1 MPKRMIDTDLWN
13 NEDIIEYFT
22 AEDKYFWLY
31 LLTNP
36 HNNICGVMKASPV
49 LIARDMG
56 YSKECIQNLLYR
68 FENVHKAIIVDK
80 ETHELLILNWGKFN
94 WNKSPDILKTVE
106 KTMNSINSYYLK
118 EILSEKINEVWGKI
132 EEKQQGVKR
141 VSTGCGQDT
150 NTISITNTIS
160 NIFNYWNDKNIIKH
174 RELTEDISKAIEKA
188 LKSYK
193 EEEIKTYIDR
203 YAKVIGDKDY
213 FWHYKWSLKDFL
225 TRKDGI
231 SSFTDEG
238 SKWVNYISYIN
249 QPKKSAKTYGANG
262 IAIKPDS
269 ELSEGERAFAEFM
282 DKVVEGNG

>member
-36 HNNICGVMKASPV
+36 HNNICGVMKSSPV

-68 FENVHKAIIVDK
+68 FENVHRAIIVDK

-132 EEKQQGVKR
+132 EEKQQGVNR

-150 NTISITNTIS
+150 ITIPIPNTNTNSYPILDNYNFSAEVRDSIIKWLNYKKEKKQTYKDIGLKTLLNKLLKEAEEYGDKYVIDSIDYSITNNWS
-160 NIFNYWNDKNIIKH
+160 GIFAP
-174 RELTEDISKAIEKA
+174 RPQAT
-188 LKSYK
+188 
-193 EEEIKTYIDR
+193 
-203 YAKVIGDKDY
+203 
-213 FWHYKWSLKDFL
+213 
-225 TRKDGI
+225 
-231 SSFTDEG
+231 
-238 SKWVNYISYIN
+238 
-249 QPKKSAKTYGANG
+249 AKTYGANK
-262 IAIKPDS
+262 AVEKPES
-269 ELSEGERAFAEFM
+269 EMSEADRIMWAEIDRVNGEYNN
-282 DKVVEGNG
+282 KNG

>member
-1 MPKRMIDTDLWN
+1 MPKRMVDTDLWN

-68 FENVHKAIIVDK
+68 FENVHRAIIVDK

-118 EILSEKINEVWGKI
+118 EILSEKINEVWGNI
-132 EEKQQGVKR
+132 EKKQQGVNR

-150 NTISITNTIS
+150 ITITNTIS
-160 NIFNYWNDKNIIKH
+160 NIFEYWNNKNIIKH
-174 RELTEDISKAIEKA
+174 RELTEDISKAIEKS
-188 LKSYK
+188 LNSYS

-238 SKWVNYISYIN
+238 SKWVNYN
-249 QPKKSAKTYGANG
+249 EKKKGATNEVKYGNFDAKEALAA
-262 IAIKPDS
+262 AIKRS
-269 ELSEGERAFAEFM
+269 YEKL
-282 DKVVEGNG
+282 

>member
-68 FENVHKAIIVDK
+68 FENVHRAIVVDK
-80 ETHELLILNWGKFN
+80 ETKELLILNWGKFN

-106 KTMNSINSYYLK
+106 KTMNAINSYYLK

-132 EEKQQGVKR
+132 EEKQQGVDR

-150 NTISITNTIS
+150 NTITDTIT
-160 NIFNYWNDKNIIKH
+160 NIFNYWNNNGIIPHKKI
-174 RELTEDISKAIEKA
+174 TEEISKSIDKA
-188 LKSYK
+188 LKTYT
-193 EEEIKTYIDR
+193 EEEIKCYIDR
-203 YAKVIGDKDY
+203 YAEVIKDPDY
-213 FWHYKWSLKDFL
+213 YYSYKWTLVQFL
-225 TRKDGI
+225 SRKEGI
-231 SSFTDEG
+231 SSFADDG
-238 SKWVNYISYIN
+238 DKWVNY
-249 QPKKSAKTYGANG
+249 QAEKKPKEY
-262 IAIKPDS
+262 D
-269 ELSEGERAFAEFM
+269 EDEYFAELQKKYGTNM
-282 DKVVEGNG
+282 RYV

>member
-68 FENVHKAIIVDK
+68 FENVHRAIIVDK

-132 EEKQQGVKR
+132 EEKQHGVNR

-150 NTISITNTIS
+150 ITITNTIS
-160 NIFNYWNDKNIIKH
+160 NIFNYWNGKNIINH
-174 RELTEDISKAIEKA
+174 RELTEDISKSIEKA
-188 LKSYK
+188 LKLYS
-193 EEEIKTYIDR
+193 EEELKTYIDR
-203 YAKVIGDKDY
+203 YAKVISDKDY

-225 TRKDGI
+225 TRKEGI
-231 SSFTDEG
+231 PSFTDEG
-238 SKWVNYISYIN
+238 SKWVSYCERCKIN
-249 QPKKSAKTYGANG
+249 EKPKYGTFDTDDAFERALNRSYG
-262 IAIKPDS
+262 
-269 ELSEGERAFAEFM
+269 EGEG
-282 DKVVEGNG
+282 K

>member
-1 MPKRMIDTDLWN
+1 MAKRMIDTDLWN

-68 FENVHKAIIVDK
+68 FENVHRAIIVDK

-150 NTISITNTIS
+150 NTISITNTNSYSIL
-160 NIFNYWNDKNIIKH
+160 DKYDFSAEVKDSIIKWLNYKK
-174 RELTEDISKAIEKA
+174 EKKQTYKDIGLTTLLNKLLKQAKDYGDKYVIDSIENSIINNYSGIFPPTET
-188 LKSYK
+188 KSYGK
-193 EEEIKTYIDR
+193 SIAVEKPTSELKGAEKIMWEEI
-203 YAKVIGDKDY
+203 
-213 FWHYKWSLKDFL
+213 
-225 TRKDGI
+225 
-231 SSFTDEG
+231 
-238 SKWVNYISYIN
+238 
-249 QPKKSAKTYGANG
+249 
-262 IAIKPDS
+262 
-269 ELSEGERAFAEFM
+269 ERVQNEH
-282 DKVVEGNG
+282 NIQNN